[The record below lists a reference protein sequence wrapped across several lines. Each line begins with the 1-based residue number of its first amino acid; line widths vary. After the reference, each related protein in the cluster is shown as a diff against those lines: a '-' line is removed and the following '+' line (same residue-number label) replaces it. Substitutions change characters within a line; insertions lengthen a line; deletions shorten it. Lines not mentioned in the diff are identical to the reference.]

1 MAEYTGQPG
10 RRPASLKTDF
20 SARPPQTTILWW
32 AGLLILLIVAAALRF
47 SRADWDGG
55 GEFHPDERAIL
66 FVAQEIALPR
76 TIADLH
82 PAASPL
88 NPLRGP
94 DGAPRS
100 YAYGHLPLY
109 ANAAASWVLGAICS
123 GQPGGPCANLP
134 PDSFAGRLL
143 NVAGSSHN
151 AHLMVTGRA
160 LAAAASTATVLLT
173 ALLARRLFGA
183 WAGLLAASFAA
194 FSVLAIQN
202 AHFGT
207 VDALLAMFSTGA
219 MWCIARHC
227 ETRHRRDA
235 LLSGIMVGLAAG
247 IKITGMLLAVPLLA
261 GSIHLQPRF
270 RLARGHHL
278 VEAAVAAALAFGLS
292 NPYAIADPALFVT
305 NTGLQLG
312 MASGLFDWP
321 FVRQYA
327 GTPPIIYPVG
337 QQIGWTLGPLL
348 TAAAYA
354 GLIWATIR
362 AIRERRGDVFAA
374 VTWAWIGLLVV
385 GAGYAKFPRYMMP
398 FTPTLFALAGGALV
412 WLAERGPAWR
422 RVVWTGGLL
431 TIVCTAAYAAGFTRM
446 YAQPHPW
453 IAASEWIYHH
463 IPMGTTI
470 VVERWDDPLPLDMAV
485 DGTGTLRDETY
496 DARMIDPFAEPDDAA
511 KLRALLSDVSEA
523 EYVILSSKRLYGTI
537 PRLDDR
543 YPLTAAYYRALFAG
557 ELGFE
562 LEATFERHP
571 NLGGWTLV
579 DDPFSRANL
588 ANPLP
593 PAGARVINLGFAD
606 ESFVVYDHPRVLIFH
621 NRAHYSAGELFDIVR
636 RIADG

>member
-1 MAEYTGQPG
+1 MAENTGQPE
-10 RRPASLKTDF
+10 RRPASARTDF
-20 SARPPQTTILWW
+20 TARPPQTRVLWW

-47 SRADWDGG
+47 SHADWDGG
-55 GEFHPDERAIL
+55 GQFHPDERAIL
-66 FVAQEIALPR
+66 FAAQEIALPH
-76 TIADLH
+76 TLTDLR
-82 PAASPL
+82 PATSPL

-100 YAYGHLPLY
+100 YPYGHLPLY
-109 ANAAASWVLGAICS
+109 ANVAASRILSALCADP
-123 GQPGGPCANLP
+123 PGGLCASLP
-134 PDSFAGRLL
+134 PEGFAGRLL

-151 AHLMVTGRA
+151 THLMFTGRA

-173 ALLARRLFGA
+173 ALLARRLFGG
-183 WAGLLAASFAA
+183 WAGLLAASFAT

-207 VDALLAMFSTGA
+207 VDAPLAMFSTGA
-219 MWCIARHC
+219 MWGIARHC
-227 ETRHRRDA
+227 ETRRRRDA
-235 LLSGIMVGLAAG
+235 LLGGVMIGLAAG
-247 IKITGMLLAVPLLA
+247 TKITGMLLAAPLLA

-270 RLARGHHL
+270 RLARDHHL
-278 VEAAVAAALAFGLS
+278 LEAAVAAALAFGLS
-292 NPYAIADPALFVT
+292 NPYALADPALYLT

-321 FVRQYA
+321 FVRQYM
-327 GTPPIIYPVG
+327 GTLPIIYPIG
-337 QQIGWTLGPLL
+337 QQAGWTLGPLL
-348 TAAAYA
+348 TTAAYA

-362 AIRERRGDVFAA
+362 AIRERRRDVLVAA
-374 VTWAWIGLLVV
+374 AWAWIGLLVV

-412 WLAERGPAWR
+412 WLVERGPAWR
-422 RVVWTGGLL
+422 RVAWTGGLL
-431 TIVCTAAYAAGFTRM
+431 TIVCTAAYAIGFTRM

-463 IPMGTTI
+463 IPMGTTLA
-470 VVERWDDPLPLDMAV
+470 VERWDDPLPLDIAV
-485 DGTGTLRDETY
+485 DGTGYLRDEVY
-496 DARMIDPFAEPDDAA
+496 DARLLDPFAEPDDAA

-523 EYVILSSKRLYGTI
+523 DTIILSSKRLYGTI

-543 YPLTAAYYRALFAG
+543 YPLTAAYYRALFSG
-557 ELGFE
+557 ELGFD

-571 NLGGWTLV
+571 NLGEWTLT

-593 PAGARVINLGFAD
+593 PAGARAISLSFAD
-606 ESFVVYDHPRVLIFH
+606 ESFVVYDHPRALVFC
-621 NRAHYSAGELFDIVR
+621 NRAHYSAEELYGIVR
-636 RIADG
+636 RNVDG

>member
-1 MAEYTGQPG
+1 MAENTGQPE
-10 RRPASLKTDF
+10 RRPASAESDLT
-20 SARPPQTTILWW
+20 ARPPQTNVLWW

-47 SRADWDGG
+47 THADWDGG
-55 GEFHPDERAIL
+55 GQFHPDERAIL
-66 FVAQEIALPR
+66 FAAQEIALPR
-76 TIADLH
+76 TLADLR

-100 YAYGHLPLY
+100 YTYGHLPLY
-109 ANAAASWVLGAICS
+109 ANAAAIWILGVICS
-123 GQPGGPCANLP
+123 GQPGGLCASLP
-134 PDSFAGRLL
+134 PHSFAGRLL
-143 NVAGSSHN
+143 NLGGDSHN
-151 AHLMVTGRA
+151 THLMFTGRA
-160 LAAAASTATVLLT
+160 LAAAASTATVLFT

-183 WAGLLAASFAA
+183 WAGLLVASFAA

-207 VDALLAMFSTGA
+207 VDAPLATFSTGA
-219 MWCIARHC
+219 MWGIARHC
-227 ETRHRRDA
+227 ETRQRRDA
-235 LLSGIMVGLAAG
+235 LLSGAMVGLAVG
-247 IKITGMLLAVPLLA
+247 TKITGMILAVPLLA
-261 GSIHLQPRF
+261 ASIYLQPRF
-270 RLARGHHL
+270 RLARDHHL

-292 NPYAIADPALFVT
+292 NPYAVADPALYLT

-327 GTPPIIYPVG
+327 GTLPVIYPVE
-337 QQIGWTLGPLL
+337 QQARWTLGPLL
-348 TAAAYA
+348 TIAAYA
-354 GLIWATIR
+354 GLVWATVCVIR
-362 AIRERRGDVFAA
+362 DRRRDVLAA
-374 VTWAWIGLLVV
+374 VAWAWIGLLVI

-422 RVVWTGGLL
+422 RVAWTSGLL
-431 TIVCTAAYAAGFTRM
+431 IMICTAAYAAGFTRM

-470 VVERWDDPLPLDMAV
+470 AVERWDDPLPLDMAV
-485 DGTGTLRDETY
+485 DGTGYLRDEVY
-496 DARMIDPFAEPDDAA
+496 DARLLDPFAEPDDAA

-523 EYVILSSKRLYGTI
+523 DYIILSSKRLYGTI

-557 ELGFE
+557 ELGFK

-571 NLGGWTLV
+571 NLGGWTLT

-588 ANPLP
+588 TNPLL
-593 PAGARVINLGFAD
+593 PAGARAINLGFAD
-606 ESFVVYDHPRVLIFH
+606 ESFVVYDHPRALIFY
-621 NRAHYSAGELFDIVR
+621 NWAHYPAEELYGIIR
-636 RIADG
+636 RVADR